1 MVRRTVAS
9 LLLGVGLVAP
19 AAGQEHRGPITGV
32 VIDPSAAVV
41 VGASVVVE
49 GDGGRTVTV
58 RTSVNGTFSI
68 PDAPSGVLV
77 LRVTA
82 SGFADATL
90 PVDQSGASREPLRIV
105 LQPAGLFETV
115 TVTASR
121 SDERLA
127 TPAAT
132 TVLTSVELTSTAAG
146 AVDDAL
152 RSTPGFGLT
161 RRSSSRV
168 ANPSSQGVSIR
179 GLAGN
184 AGSRT
189 LVLAD
194 GLPLNDPFGGWVYWN
209 RIPEAA
215 IDRIEVVRGAAG
227 DLYGGDAIS
236 GVIQLLTLSPSTP
249 RARATL
255 DAGSANTQR
264 ASLFGGGRRD
274 AWSASIAGE
283 WVHTDG
289 EPVVTAAER
298 GPVDVPAYSNYRG
311 GLATV
316 GYDGDGWRASGRVS
330 SYQESRGNGTS
341 LVTNDTNWRQFS
353 GSVSGGVGGGV
364 WSAQAS
370 GGRQHYF
377 NNFSSIPVSRLT
389 ERLTSEQRVPSSFAT
404 GVAQWVKPWKSHV
417 FLFGAEAKRTEGT
430 VNDTP
435 FSTAGVP
442 GPTVVAGGVEHVESV
457 YGRAALLAAPR
468 LTVIAGARADFW
480 TSAPG
485 EVGEAGAPAH
495 AANFFSPRVSA
506 AWQASDT
513 VSVRASATRAS
524 RTPTLDELHRSSR
537 IGNTLQLGNPLLDP
551 ERLTGLEAG
560 VTLMRARASM
570 RATWFWNDLTQ
581 AITNITIGTA
591 ATQVTRQKQN
601 ADNVRAQ
608 GLELDADV
616 RPFAALRLSA
626 GVVFTSSRFRNE
638 VAVPALEGRQVPQ
651 IPSVQFNGAATWT
664 GPRALTLAAQWRG
677 SNRQFEDDLNTL
689 PLDAYGVLDVYASR
703 AIRRGLDAFAAC
715 ENVFDMEYQTGKTG
729 NPPLTKVGWPRTWR
743 AGVRVALP

>member
-1 MVRRTVAS
+1 MVGRAGVF
-9 LLLGVGLVAP
+9 LLIAGLALTAR
-19 AAGQEHRGPITGV
+19 AAGQERQGPITGV
-32 VIDPSAAVV
+32 VVDPSGGVIVAAV
-41 VGASVVVE
+41 VVVE
-49 GDGGRTVTV
+49 GDRGRAAAA
-58 RTSVNGTFSI
+58 RTSVDGRFII
-68 PDAPSGVLV
+68 PDPPAGILA

-82 SGFADATL
+82 TGFSEAVLAIDEST
-90 PVDQSGASREPLRIV
+90 VRDGSLRVV

-132 TVLTSVELTSTAAG
+132 TVLTSVELTSVAAG
-146 AVDDAL
+146 PVDDAL
-152 RSTPGFGLT
+152 RNTPGFGLT

-179 GLAGN
+179 GLTGN

-215 IDRIEVVRGAAG
+215 LDRIEVVRGAAG

-236 GVIQLLTLSPSTP
+236 GVIQLLTFSAVKP
-249 RARATL
+249 RVRATA
-255 DAGSANTQR
+255 DAGSASTRR
-264 ASLFGGGRRD
+264 ASLFGGGGHD

-283 WVHTDG
+283 WVRTDG
-289 EPVVTAAER
+289 EPVVAAAER
-298 GPVDVPAYSNYRG
+298 GPVDVPAYSDYRG
-311 GLATV
+311 GLATL
-316 GYDGDGWRASGRVS
+316 GYEGNGWRASGRVS
-330 SYQESRGNGTS
+330 VYQEARGNGT
-341 LVTNDTNWRQFS
+341 LLITNDTNWRQFS
-353 GSVSGGVGGGV
+353 SV
-364 WSAQAS
+364 AS
-370 GGRQHYF
+370 GNLAGGMWSMQGSAGRQHYF
-377 NNFSSIPVSRLT
+377 NNFSSIPVGRLT
-389 ERLTSEQRVPSSFAT
+389 ERLTSEQRVPSTFAT

-417 FLFGAEAKRTEGT
+417 FLVGAEAKRTEGT

-435 FSTAGVP
+435 LSPAGVP

-457 YGRAALLAAPR
+457 YGRAALLVAPR
-468 LTVIAGARADFW
+468 FTVIAGGRADFW
-480 TSAPG
+480 TSTP
-485 EVGEAGAPAH
+485 EEAGAPAH
-495 AANFFSPRVSA
+495 AVNFFSPRVSA
-506 AWQASDT
+506 AWQASGT
-513 VSVRASATRAS
+513 IAVRASATRAS

-551 ERLTGLEAG
+551 ERLTALEAG
-560 VTLMRARASM
+560 VTVMHARTSA

-581 AITNITIGTA
+581 AITNITIGTT

-616 RPFAALRLSA
+616 RPLQALKLNA

-638 VAVPALEGRQVPQ
+638 VANPALEGLQVPQ
-651 IPSVQFNGAATWT
+651 IASIQFNGAVTWT
-664 GPRALTLAAQWRG
+664 GIRALTLSAQWRG

-689 PLDAYGVLDVYASR
+689 PLDGYGVLDVYASR
-703 AIRRGLDAFAAC
+703 AIARGLEVFAAC
-715 ENVFDMEYQTGKTG
+715 ENLFDAEYQTGKTG
-729 NPPLTKVGWPRTWR
+729 NPPLTKIGWPRTWR